1 MQAEAIMSK
10 PVIAIDPSASIAEA
24 AGLML
29 TNKISGLPVIRS
41 DGSLMGIVSEG
52 DFLRRRELGTQRKR
66 PRWLEFLA
74 GPGSL
79 AQEYVLANGR
89 LVEEVMSDSVLT
101 APPTASIEQ
110 IVELM
115 IKHRVKRIPIVEHGM
130 VVGMIARS
138 DLLRALLRVSTSAA
152 SNAASDNEI
161 RQRIV
166 AEFSAQKWANADLIG
181 VVVENGAVELS
192 GAIFDERQRQ
202 AAIVAA
208 ENVAGVKMVKDNL
221 FCAGPMSVLLVS

>member
-41 DGSLMGIVSEG
+41 DGALVGIVSEG
-52 DFLRRRELGTQRKR
+52 DFLRRRELGTQRQR
-66 PRWLEFLA
+66 PRWLEFLV

-79 AQEYVLANGR
+79 AQEYVLGNGR
-89 LVEEVMSDSVLT
+89 LVEEVMTDSVLT
-101 APPTASIEQ
+101 APPIASIEQ

-115 IKHRVKRIPIVEHGM
+115 TKHRVKRIPIVEHGM

-152 SNAASDNEI
+152 SNTVSDNEI
-161 RQRIV
+161 RQNIV
-166 AEFSAQKWANADLIG
+166 AEFSAQKWANADLIR

>member
-10 PVIAIDPSASIAEA
+10 SVIAIDPSASIAEA

-66 PRWLEFLA
+66 PRWLEFLV

>member
-66 PRWLEFLA
+66 PRWLEFLV